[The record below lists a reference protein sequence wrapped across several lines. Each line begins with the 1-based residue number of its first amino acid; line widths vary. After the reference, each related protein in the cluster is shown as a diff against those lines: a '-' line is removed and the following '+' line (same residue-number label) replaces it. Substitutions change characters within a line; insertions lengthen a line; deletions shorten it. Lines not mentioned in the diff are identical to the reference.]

1 MTTVIK
7 PADHEP
13 LMVRTEGG
21 HLHIRTVDGED
32 REARVWKD
40 DGAWECPFCLGV
52 NVPGSS
58 LYEERPWPYPC
69 GNPACLAG
77 GKGDPES
84 VAAIREARTAQAAQ
98 VVSKARIAELDAER
112 AAVSERQRQDRADAF
127 AAEAAEHGYCVPC
140 WSKSTD
146 WGRYPVSAKVVRHRS
161 PENCPITQRDERR
174 RDH

>member
-1 MTTVIK
+1 VTTVIK

-21 HLHIRTVDGED
+21 HLHVRTVDGED
-32 REARVWKD
+32 REARVWD
-40 DGAWECPFCLGV
+40 DGAWECPFCTGV

-58 LYEERPWPYPC
+58 LYDERPWPYPC
-69 GNPACLAG
+69 GNPACMAG

-84 VAAIREARTAQAAQ
+84 VAAIREARAAQ
-98 VVSKARIAELDAER
+98 NAQEVSKARLAELDAQTREQRER
-112 AAVSERQRQDRADAF
+112 ERQGRADAF

-146 WGRYPVSAKVVRHRS
+146 WGRYQGQAKVVRHRK
-161 PENCPITQRDERR
+161 PANCPIAQRDARR
-174 RDH
+174 LS